1 MKKFLFLLL
10 MVVGMF
16 ALVGCEK
23 EEFTIALITD
33 IGDIDDKS
41 FNQGAWEGV
50 LEFVENYDEE
60 VYYKY
65 YKPTDE
71 TVDAYIAA
79 IDLAVSNGAEI
90 IITPG
95 FMFEEPINIAQKE
108 HPNVKFVILDGSPAN
123 VDDGTIEDNTYAVFY
138 AEEQAGYLAGY
149 AAVKEGFTKLGFM
162 GGVAVPAVIRFGHGY
177 VLGANDAA
185 EELDVQVELEYT
197 YTDSFAA
204 TPEAVATAASLY
216 NGGTEVIFACGGA
229 VGQSVMNAASD
240 ADAHVIGVDIDQ
252 SGDSDTVITSAI
264 KGLSASVVL
273 ALEAYFNDEWDTIG
287 GTAANLDAAVD
298 GVGLPIE
305 TSRFETFT
313 TADYNEIF
321 GKLADGDLIIEVDI
335 TKAADAY
342 DVSNVDVN
350 LF

>member
-23 EEFTIALITD
+23 DKFAIALITD

-50 LEFVENYDEE
+50 LEFVENNEEE
-60 VYYKY
+60 VTHKY

-79 IDLAVSNGAEI
+79 IDLAVANGAEI
-90 IITPG
+90 VVTPG
-95 FMFEEPINIAQKE
+95 YMFEDPINIAQE
-108 HPNVKFVILDGSPAN
+108 SHPDVKFVILDGSPAN
-123 VDDGTIEDNTYAVFY
+123 VEDGTIEDNTYAVFY

-216 NGGTEVIFACGGA
+216 NGGTEVIFACGGEI
-229 VGQSVMNAASD
+229 GRASCRER
-240 ADAHVIGVDIDQ
+240 V
-252 SGDSDTVITSAI
+252 
-264 KGLSASVVL
+264 
-273 ALEAYFNDEWDTIG
+273 
-287 GTAANLDAAVD
+287 
-298 GVGLPIE
+298 
-305 TSRFETFT
+305 
-313 TADYNEIF
+313 
-321 GKLADGDLIIEVDI
+321 
-335 TKAADAY
+335 
-342 DVSNVDVN
+342 
-350 LF
+350 